1 MPYAAFLVFGVIA
14 LSAVAGG
21 AWNVPAQAVVSVVA
35 ALSLGFAA
43 YRRPFISSN
52 ILAAFA
58 AFFIFAVYLGLRVFW
73 GAQNILWRGF
83 IEAANWPA
91 YMAVYAAAA
100 SFTDEE
106 RKIFFAATL
115 RLGAFAAALFFAQ
128 KIFGAGPSDA
138 ATWATFPKKNIFAA
152 FMLASAFAVFDF
164 AKTGIS
170 AVEWMCY
177 MAAMAASA
185 FAFSVSIALGFLAST
200 VVLFARAFPSKKRL
214 WVPVITFLSG
224 AVVMGKF
231 LEPRVW
237 DRAAWYAA
245 SIKMF
250 AVSPIFGHGPG
261 GFAELSAGFTT
272 ADFKSIYAHSL
283 YLETLA
289 ETGLMGL
296 ALLLIL
302 LYFIL
307 RGITDTRSR
316 AIFTLLAAA
325 AATDFIFSVPV
336 VPLMFFAVAGA
347 GSSPCRT
354 HNAVA
359 SATGTNLL
367 SRAAGLI
374 IALFLLAVSYVKYDV
389 WSRVYR
395 AETAI
400 FSGDVK
406 AAADAFGS
414 IGYGRLGA
422 SAAASIKTGTI
433 E

>member
-1 MPYAAFLVFGVIA
+1 MPYAAFLVFGAIA

-21 AWNVPAQAVVSVVA
+21 AWNVPAQAVVSAVA

-43 YRRPFISSN
+43 YRRSFVPSN
-52 ILAAFA
+52 IIAAFA
-58 AFFIFAVYLGLRVFW
+58 AFFIFAAYLWLRVFL
-73 GAQNILWRGF
+73 GAQSILWRGF

-115 RLGAFAAALFFAQ
+115 RLGAFLAALFFAQ
-128 KIFGAGPSDA
+128 KIFGAGASDA

-152 FMLASAFAVFDF
+152 VMLASALSVFDF
-164 AKTGIS
+164 AKTRIS

-185 FAFSVSIALGFLAST
+185 FAFSVSIALGFLASA
-200 VVLFARAFPSKKRL
+200 VVLFARVFPSKKRL
-214 WVPVITFLSG
+214 WIPVITFLSG

-250 AVSPIFGHGPG
+250 AVSPVFGHGPG
-261 GFAELSAGFTT
+261 SFAELSAGFT
-272 ADFKSIYAHSL
+272 AAGFKSIYAHSL
-283 YLETLA
+283 YLEMLS

-296 ALLLIL
+296 ALLAIL

-307 RGITDTRSR
+307 RNITDTRSR
-316 AIFTLLAAA
+316 AIFTLIATAS
-325 AATDFIFSVPV
+325 ATDFLFSVPV
-336 VPLMFFAVAGA
+336 VPLMFFAAAGA
-347 GSSPCRT
+347 GSVSFRT
-354 HNAVA
+354 REDGAAATGINKLPRVA
-359 SATGTNLL
+359 S
-367 SRAAGLI
+367 LI
-374 IALFLLAVSYVKYDV
+374 TAIFILAVSYVKYDV
-389 WSRVYR
+389 WARAYR

-400 FSGDVK
+400 FSGDVE
-406 AAADAFGS
+406 AASVASGS

-433 E
+433 K